1 MSEHPVIP
9 EFTSNIPEHLL
20 AGNDEARKWMMNE
33 LSKSSQ
39 KFDWLARENLRQSAT
54 LDRVE
59 ILGKITNGRV
69 TKLES
74 GAIEVKNTLIQKEKD
89 IRQLVE
95 SKEVEIKKSLED
107 RQVKVENSL
116 KQHDQVIE
124 PINSFLRFITNKTY
138 LKVGAVAVFIFG
150 CGIYFIYR
158 TWHQELID
166 LLKSTVSGK

>member
-1 MSEHPVIP
+1 MSEHKIP
-9 EFTSNIPEHLL
+9 TFESTIPEHLL
-20 AGNDEARKWMMNE
+20 AGNDDARKWMMNE
-33 LSKSSQ
+33 ISKGTAQ
-39 KFDWLARENLRQSAT
+39 MNWLAQETLEQSAT
-54 LDRVE
+54 LARCE
-59 ILGKITNGRV
+59 ELGKLTNGRV

-74 GAIEVKNTLIQKEKD
+74 GAIEVKDTLLQKEKD

-124 PINSFLRFITNKTY
+124 PINTFLRFITNKTY
-138 LKVGAVAVFIFG
+138 LKVAGVALFIFG

-166 LLKSTVSGK
+166 FIKNSAQGK